1 MIAFVGSVFSSY
13 YHWARA
19 RPQTSDPENHVCINL
34 ALYSKGKKR
43 WTMTERGRRFLHRS
57 STEFT
62 VGPSQLRWTG
72 DELVIDINE
81 WSVPVPMK
89 VKGQMRIRA
98 DQFFHYQ
105 QVIDAQ
111 GRHRWGPLAPS
122 ARIEVDFPLPGLK
135 WSGHAYLDSNEGD
148 EPIEAPFHEWDWSRA
163 LLRDGSTAVIYDVRD
178 RQATPSA
185 RAAEFNDSHD
195 RTVHYSNDQSSR
207 LITAR
212 FKTNGEVEPFELGP
226 RQPLT
231 KGIWGV
237 GRSIRSDPKAPAA
250 GLLQTLE
257 DTPFYMRSV
266 VRQTLLGQEVNAM
279 HETLFLPRVR
289 SKLVRLMLP
298 WRMPRRT

>member
-1 MIAFVGSVFSSY
+1 V
-13 YHWARA
+13 
-19 RPQTSDPENHVCINL
+19 

-43 WTMTERGRRFLHRS
+43 WTMTERGKRFLHRS

-72 DELVIDINE
+72 HELIIDINE
-81 WSVPVPMK
+81 WSVPIPMR

-98 DQFFHYQ
+98 DQFFNYQ
-105 QVIDAQ
+105 QPIDAQ
-111 GRHRWGPLAPS
+111 SRHRWGPLAPS

-163 LLRDGSTAVIYDVRD
+163 LMRDGSTAVIYDVRD
-178 RQATPSA
+178 RAVQANSTENKVSSASSHGSVSSRESSLRAA
-185 RAAEFNDSHD
+185 RALEFNQASDAQLRFAD
-195 RTVHYSNDQSSR
+195 NQSSR

-212 FKTNGEVEPFELGP
+212 FRPNGQVEPFELGP
-226 RQPLT
+226 RQALPT
-231 KGIWGV
+231 GIWGV
-237 GRSIRSDPKAPAA
+237 GRSIRSDPKAPTAR
-250 GLLQTLE
+250 LVQTLE

-266 VRQTLLGQEVNAM
+266 VSQTLLGEEVHAM

-289 SKLVRLMLP
+289 SRLVRLMLP